1 MKKLVAFLLLGII
14 ISTSS
19 CRFTGKRVKGNGHVI
34 TDNRGL
40 SGFTS
45 VVSEGSFDVYV
56 STGSP
61 ASVKIEAEDNI
72 LPYIE
77 TYVDNNI
84 LRIDTKDD
92 VWLRPRRSVKIYVVA
107 PHFRKI
113 HSKGTGNIISQTKI
127 TDSSRMDL
135 VINGNG
141 DIKVDV
147 DAPEVNAE
155 VTGNGG
161 IDVTGQSKTF
171 KGTLTGN
178 GNIHAFNL
186 MAEQTNVRIL
196 GNGDADV
203 FASVHLD
210 ISIGGNGNVRYKGG
224 GQISSH
230 ITGNGDV
237 KKVD

>member
-1 MKKLVAFLLLGII
+1 MKKWVAFLLLGSIVALN
-14 ISTSS
+14 S

-34 TDNRGL
+34 TENRGL
-40 SGFTS
+40 SGFTG

-56 STGSP
+56 SAGSP
-61 ASVKIEAEDNI
+61 ASVRIEGEDNI

-84 LRIDTKDD
+84 LRVDTKEK
-92 VWLRPRRSVKIYVVA
+92 VWLRPRRTIKIYVVA
-107 PHFRKI
+107 PHYRKI
-113 HSKGTGNIISQTKI
+113 HSRGSGNIIGQTKI

-147 DAPEVNAE
+147 DAPEVSAE

-161 IDVTGQSKTF
+161 INVTGQSKTF
-171 KGTLTGN
+171 KGSLMGN
-178 GNIHAFNL
+178 GNISAFNL
-186 MAEQTNVRIL
+186 LSEDTNIRIM
-196 GNGDADV
+196 GNGDAEV

-210 ISIGGNGNVRYKGG
+210 VTIGGNGDVRYKGG
-224 GQISSH
+224 GQISTH
-230 ITGNGDV
+230 ITGNGNV